1 MRIEGIDINRPDFDP
16 AIKRVL
22 DGQARKWGAPLENQ
36 RVYARIP
43 SIFQAAQGMWR
54 GIAAA
59 RLLDPV
65 LSALVNRRVAML
77 NGCVF

>member
-1 MRIEGIDINRPDFDP
+1 MRIDGVDIDNPDLDP
-16 AIKRVL
+16 QIKRAFE
-22 DGQARKWGAPLENQ
+22 GQARKWDAPLENQ
-36 RVYARIP
+36 RIYARIP
-43 SIFQAAQGMWR
+43 SIFHAAQSMWR

-77 NGCVF
+77 NGCAF

>member
-1 MRIEGIDINRPDFDP
+1 MRIDGIDIANPEMDP
-16 AIKRVL
+16 QIRRVF
-22 DGQARKWGAPLENQ
+22 DGQTRKWGAPLENQ
-36 RVYARIP
+36 RVFARVP
-43 SIFQAAQGMWR
+43 SIFHAAQGMWR